1 MLDERLATNSRVP
14 LNNMKAV
21 VQPAKHSLKRRR
33 WKKIRDDH
41 LRICVN
47 FIESRRDGFPPG
59 RSVATSKSKELVL
72 HFFLLS
78 IDGYVLARGNSVR
91 KTSTSS
97 VSYIKCKA
105 NMKSFHQL
113 QMSCLVGQ
121 VVLLQQNSNV
131 RVLDSSSSVVKKLC
145 GPERTLD
152 DRV

>member
-1 MLDERLATNSRVP
+1 MYLY
-14 LNNMKAV
+14 
-21 VQPAKHSLKRRR
+21 
-33 WKKIRDDH
+33 
-41 LRICVN
+41 
-47 FIESRRDGFPPG
+47 F
-59 RSVATSKSKELVL
+59 LVL
-72 HFFLLS
+72 RQQCNFKFLIILS
-78 IDGYVLARGNSVR
+78 TIYFIAGDIEGRRASQEYAITYGCWMNI
-91 KTSTSS
+91 TSS

-121 VVLLQQNSNV
+121 VVLLQQNSDV